1 MVSKIIIAVLWFI
14 CAAMV
19 SIQFIPHCQEIS
31 KSRQIVIFVI
41 CLFGGPIF
49 ALNNILT
56 ELLNTILPEGWDD
69 DDDFKKL

>member
-56 ELLNTILPEGWDD
+56 EFLSSLLPEGWDNNNEN
-69 DDDFKKL
+69 KT